1 MLRSFARAGLY
12 VKTISKALLTNDWA
26 VISICLLQRLRN
38 GDANCNVR
46 VSVRALNSYFRLVLP
61 YIETAI
67 LECCSLIKSMRY
79 ATRVVLILEILCSE
93 PIQRILLERKDI
105 EVLLLECKG
114 IEVRNT

>member
-93 PIQRILLERKDI
+93 PIQRII
-105 EVLLLECKG
+105 
-114 IEVRNT
+114 VRTQGH